1 VDAVGSRRYDSRVRD
16 EAARATR
23 RRAVLAARELFLTR
37 GYAAT
42 TVREIAVA
50 AGVSEQ
56 TVYGRLGGKA
66 AILKAVYDTVLAGDD
81 EPVPMAERPEF
92 LRLRDAADARTLL
105 AAYAEVATQLN
116 ARLRPVLELVHGARA
131 VEPDLDALARTGAA
145 ERRVGATMFA
155 RNFVD
160 RGFARPGLDVEGVV
174 DLVWVLNSP
183 EVYLLQVRENE
194 LGDQDYRRWLATT
207 LELCLTAPRAG

>member
-1 VDAVGSRRYDSRVRD
+1 MARRYDSRVRD
-16 EAARATR
+16 EAARSTR

-42 TVREIAVA
+42 TVKEIAAA

-56 TVYGRLGGKA
+56 TVYGRIGGKA

-92 LRLRDAADARTLL
+92 RRMRDAPDARSLL
-105 AAYAEVATQLN
+105 VAYAEVATQLN
-116 ARLRPVLELVHGARA
+116 VRLRPVLELVHGARA
-131 VEPDLDALARTGAA
+131 VEPDLDALARTGAH
-145 ERRVGATMFA
+145 ERRIGTTMFA
-155 RNFVD
+155 RNFVE
-160 RGFARPGLDVEGVV
+160 RGFARPDLDVEAVV

-183 EVYLLQVRENE
+183 EVYLLQVRENGR
-194 LGDQDYRRWLATT
+194 GDEEYRRWLAAT
-207 LELCLTAPRAG
+207 LELCLVPPRAG